1 MIHDVK
7 NMDMNTLEKF
17 AEKKD
22 FEKNGLYTNSYKAED
37 ALYNIIYKQ
46 AQYSNSYKEYVA
58 SVLDR
63 QENGISIFVKSKYS
77 KRLQQKI
84 KTDFSGFRNVKEK
97 EIDAYGMERLLQA
110 GCFEIMMFGMIFLLA
125 YILLI
130 PEKNEG
136 ILNLIQIRAFLQLHI
151 YNVLVLLSLDLFHS

>member
-63 QENGISIFVKSKYS
+63 QENGISIFVKGKYS
-77 KRLQQKI
+77 KRLQKKKKPEQWRESRGEEGKY
-84 KTDFSGFRNVKEK
+84 KKKEK
-97 EIDAYGMERLLQA
+97 LKKKKE
-110 GCFEIMMFGMIFLLA
+110 
-125 YILLI
+125 
-130 PEKNEG
+130 
-136 ILNLIQIRAFLQLHI
+136 
-151 YNVLVLLSLDLFHS
+151 

>member
-1 MIHDVK
+1 MFRSECRRVLNKKRSTVVLLSLFVCVIYTLLRGDGVGGDFSGNAYKNMIHDVK

-63 QENGISIFVKSKYS
+63 QENGISIFVKGKYS

-84 KTDFSGFRNVKEK
+84 KADFSGFRNVKK
-97 EIDAYGMERLLQA
+97 RKLMRTGWS
-110 GCFEIMMFGMIFLLA
+110 GCFRQTAL
-125 YILLI
+125 
-130 PEKNEG
+130 K
-136 ILNLIQIRAFLQLHI
+136 
-151 YNVLVLLSLDLFHS
+151 S